1 MRFEVE
7 HAFDADPASLIAVW
21 LDPAFH
27 LALELP
33 DVSLPKLVTD
43 TTMGTKHTLDL
54 RYEFVGHVDP
64 IVNKLLAGRALA
76 WRQHLMFDTASRR
89 GILTVVS
96 EDGGER
102 LKASGQIVLEETA
115 DHGTRRT
122 MRGDLRVRVP
132 VVGGTA
138 ERRIVPGLVRRLDV
152 EADALRARLSRR
164 E

>member
-7 HAFDADPASLIAVW
+7 HAFDADPASLTAVW

-27 LALELP
+27 LALDLP
-33 DVSLPKLVTD
+33 DVSRPKLVTD
-43 TTMGTKHTLDL
+43 TATGTQHTLDL
-54 RYEFVGHVDP
+54 RYEFIGHVDP
-64 IVNKLLAGRALA
+64 IVNKLLAGRPLA
-76 WRQHLMFDTASRR
+76 WRQRLTFDTASRR
-89 GILTVVS
+89 GMLTVVS
-96 EDGGER
+96 EDGSER
-102 LKASGQIVLEETA
+102 LKASGHIVLEETA

-152 EADALRARLSRR
+152 EADALRARLSH
-164 E
+164 

>member
-1 MRFEVE
+1 ME
-7 HAFDADPASLIAVW
+7 LTAVW

-33 DVSLPKLVTD
+33 DVSRPKLVTD
-43 TTMGTKHTLDL
+43 TRTGTEHTLDL

-64 IVNKLLAGRALA
+64 IVNKLLAGRPLA
-76 WRQHLMFDTASRR
+76 WRQCLTFDTASRR
-89 GILTVVS
+89 GTLTVVS
-96 EDGGER
+96 EDGSER
-102 LKASGQIVLEETA
+102 LRASGSIVLEETG
-115 DHGTRRT
+115 DHGTRRM

-152 EADALRARLSRR
+152 EADAFRARLSRP